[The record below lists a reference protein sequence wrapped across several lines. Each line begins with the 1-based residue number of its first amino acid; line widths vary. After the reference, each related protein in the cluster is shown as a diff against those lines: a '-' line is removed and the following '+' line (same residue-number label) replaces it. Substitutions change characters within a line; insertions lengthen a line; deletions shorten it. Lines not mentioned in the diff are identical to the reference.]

1 MGLRVQIA
9 FDQSATQPVN
19 FFRLNDPEAGVLDGP
34 YVLGGDILIDV
45 TDKVRAVQVR
55 RGRSRQLEKF
65 TAGNANIT
73 IDNRDRSF
81 DPLYAAGPYFGQLV
95 PKKQVV
101 IDLDDEPLFTGSVA
115 DWNLSYD
122 VNGNSITEPSCTDAF
137 DTFASQLV
145 PAGTATSQL
154 TGARVAQVLTDIGW
168 PTARRDIA
176 TGQATLD
183 ADVIADNV
191 NALAYLSK
199 IADVSE
205 PGALFMGKGGEVI
218 FRDRA
223 DLQGFTSSVQLG
235 GTGIPMTGMA
245 VVYGVEEMANSVEVT
260 YTAGSVVAGTAIATD
275 TTSVTAYG
283 EFAKQVDTLLADA
296 TQAQALAD
304 WTAGIYSQPKY
315 RIDQV
320 TVNMDALGTAQTTE
334 VLGLELADVVLVEF
348 TPNGIGPAIQQYV
361 TIDAIEHSI
370 TPARHDVTFTLSET
384 VAAFVLDSSTFGVL
398 DDDRLGF

>member
-1 MGLRVQIA
+1 MALRVQIA
-9 FDQSATQPVN
+9 FDQTATQPVN
-19 FFRLNDPEAGVLDGP
+19 FFRLDDPEAGRLDGP

-73 IDNRDRSF
+73 LDNRDRSF

-122 VNGNSITEPSCTDAF
+122 VNGDSLAEPSCTDAF
-137 DTFASQLV
+137 DTFASQLI
-145 PAGTATSQL
+145 PAGTAVSQL
-154 TGARVAQVLTDIGW
+154 TGARVAQVLTDLGW
-168 PTARRDIA
+168 PASRRDLA

-183 ADVIADNV
+183 ADVIGDNV

-223 DLQGFTSSVQLG
+223 DLQGFTSSVQFG
-235 GTGIPMTGMA
+235 GTGIPMTGMQ
-245 VVYGVEEMANSVEVT
+245 VVYGVEEMANTVEVT
-260 YTAGSVVAGTAIATD
+260 YTAGSAVAGTALAVD
-275 TTSVTAYG
+275 ATSVTAYG

-296 TQAQALAD
+296 AQAQALAD

-320 TVNMDALGTAQTTE
+320 TVSMDALGTTQAAQ

-361 TIDAIEHSI
+361 TIDAIEHAI
-370 TPARHDVTFTLSET
+370 TTARHDVTFTLSET
-384 VAAFVLDSSTFGVL
+384 VAAFVLDSPSFGVL

>member
-19 FFRLNDPEAGVLDGP
+19 FFRLDDPEAGVLDGP

-45 TDKVRAVQVR
+45 TNKVRAVQVR

-73 IDNRDRSF
+73 LDNRDRSF

-122 VNGNSITEPSCTDAF
+122 VNGDSVTEPSCTDAF

-168 PTARRDIA
+168 PTSRRSLS

-183 ADVIADNV
+183 ADVIGDNV

-199 IADVSE
+199 IADISE

-223 DLQGFTSSVQLG
+223 DLQGFTSSVQFG
-235 GTGIPMTGMA
+235 GTGIPMTGMQ
-245 VVYGVEEMANSVEVT
+245 VVYGVEEMANTVEVT
-260 YTAGSVVAGTAIATD
+260 YTAGSAVAGTAIATD

-283 EFAKQVDTLLADA
+283 EFAKQVDTLLSGA

-320 TVNMDALGTAQTTE
+320 TVNINALSTTKTTQI
-334 VLGLELADVVLVEF
+334 LGLELADVVLVEF
-348 TPNGIGPAIQQYV
+348 TPNNIGPAIQQYV

-370 TPARHDVTFTLSET
+370 TAARHDVTFTLSET

>member
-19 FFRLNDPEAGVLDGP
+19 FFRLDDPEAGVLDGP

-45 TDKVRAVQVR
+45 TDRVRAVQVR

-65 TAGNANIT
+65 TAGNANIVL
-73 IDNRDRSF
+73 DNRDRTF

-101 IDLDDEPLFTGSVA
+101 IDLDDEPLFTGAVA

-122 VNGNSITEPSCTDAF
+122 VSGDSLAEPSCTDAF

-145 PAGTATSQL
+145 PAGTASSQL
-154 TGARVAQVLTDIGW
+154 TGARVDQVLTDIGW
-168 PTARRDIA
+168 PASRRTISP
-176 TGQATLD
+176 GQATLD
-183 ADVIADNV
+183 ADVIPDDT

-199 IADVSE
+199 VADVSE
-205 PGALFMGKGGEVI
+205 PGALFVGKGGEVI
-218 FRDRA
+218 FRDRS
-223 DLQGFTSSVQLG
+223 DLQGFISSVQFG

-245 VVYGVEEMANSVEVT
+245 VVYGVEEMANTVAVT
-260 YTAGSVVAGTAIATD
+260 YTAGTLIAGTAVATD
-275 TTSVTAYG
+275 SASVTAYG
-283 EFAKQVDTLLADA
+283 EFAKQVDTLLADG
-296 TQAQALAD
+296 TQAQQLAD

-320 TVNMDALGTAQTTE
+320 TVNVNGLSSTQVTD

-348 TPNGIGPAIQQYV
+348 TPNSVGSAIQQYV
-361 TIDAIEHSI
+361 AIDAVEHSI
-370 TPARHDVTFTLSET
+370 SPGRHDVTFTLSET
-384 VAAFVLDSSTFGVL
+384 VAAFVLDSSVFGVL
-398 DDDRLGF
+398 DSSNLGF

>member
-1 MGLRVQIA
+1 MALRVQIA
-9 FDQSATQPVN
+9 FDQTATQPVN
-19 FFRLNDPEAGVLDGP
+19 FFRLDDPEAGVLDGP

-45 TDKVRAVQVR
+45 TDKVRGVQIR

-73 IDNRDRSF
+73 LDNRDRSF

-101 IDLDDEPLFTGSVA
+101 IDIDEEPLFTGSVA
-115 DWNLSYD
+115 DWNLTYD
-122 VNGNSITEPSCTDAF
+122 VNGDSLAEPSCTDAF
-137 DTFASQLV
+137 DTFATQTL

-154 TGARVAQVLTDIGW
+154 TGARVAQVLTDLGW
-168 PTARRDIA
+168 PTSRRTLS

-183 ADVIADNV
+183 ADVVGPDV

-199 IADVSE
+199 VADVSE
-205 PGALFMGKGGEVI
+205 PGALFMGRGGEVV

-223 DLQGFTSSVQLG
+223 DLQGFTSSVQFG
-235 GTGIPMTGMA
+235 GTGIPMTGMQ
-245 VVYGVEEMANSVEVT
+245 VVYGVEEMANTVSVT
-260 YTAGSVVAGTAIATD
+260 YTAGTVVAGTAVATD
-275 TTSVTAYG
+275 ASSVTSYG
-283 EFAKQVDTLLADA
+283 EFAKQVDTVLSGA

-320 TVNMDALGTAQTTE
+320 TVNMDALGTADTTA

-361 TIDAIEHSI
+361 TIDAIEHGL

-384 VAAFVLDSSTFGVL
+384 VAAFVLDSPSFGVL

>member
-1 MGLRVQIA
+1 MALRVQIA
-9 FDQSATQPVN
+9 FDQTATQPVN
-19 FFRLNDPEAGVLDGP
+19 FFRLDDPEAGRLDGP

-55 RGRSRQLEKF
+55 RGRSRQLERF

-73 IDNRDRSF
+73 LDNRDRSF

-101 IDLDDEPLFTGSVA
+101 IDIDDEPLFTGSVA

-122 VNGNSITEPSCTDAF
+122 VNGDSLTEPSCTDAF
-137 DTFASQLV
+137 DTFASQLI

-154 TGARVAQVLTDIGW
+154 TGARVAQVLTDLGW
-168 PTARRDIA
+168 PTTRRDLA

-183 ADVIADNV
+183 ADVIGDNV
-191 NALAYLSK
+191 NALTYLSK
-199 IADVSE
+199 VADVSE
-205 PGALFMGKGGEVI
+205 PGALFMGKAGEVV

-223 DLQGFTSSVQLG
+223 DLQGFTSSVQFG
-235 GTGIPMTGMA
+235 GTGIPMTGMQ
-245 VVYGVEEMANSVEVT
+245 VVYGVEEMANTVEVT
-260 YTAGSVVAGTAIATD
+260 YTAGSAVAGTAIAVD
-275 TTSVTAYG
+275 TASVTSYG
-283 EFAKQVDTLLADA
+283 EFSKQVDTLLADA

-320 TVNMDALGTAQTTE
+320 TVSMDALSTAQASQ

-361 TIDAIEHSI
+361 TIDAIEHAI
-370 TPARHDVTFTLSET
+370 TPSRHDVTLTLSET
-384 VAAFVLDSSTFGVL
+384 VAAFVLDSSSFGVL

>member
-19 FFRLNDPEAGVLDGP
+19 FFRLDDPEAGVLDGP

-101 IDLDDEPLFTGSVA
+101 IDLDDEPIFTGSVA

-122 VNGNSITEPSCTDAF
+122 VNGNSIAEPSCTDAF

-154 TGARVAQVLTDIGW
+154 TGARVAQVLTDISW

-176 TGQATLD
+176 TGQATLN

-205 PGALFMGKGGEVI
+205 PGALFMGKAGEVV

-235 GTGIPMTGMA
+235 GTGIPMTGMQ

-283 EFAKQVDTLLADA
+283 EFAKQIDTLLADA

-304 WTAGIYSQPKY
+304 WTAVTYGQPKY

-320 TVNMDALGTAQTTE
+320 TVNIDALGTAQTSQ
-334 VLGLELADVVLVEF
+334 VIGLELADVVLVEF

-370 TPARHDVTFTLSET
+370 TPARHDITFTMSET
-384 VAAFVLDSSTFGVL
+384 LAAFILDSSTFGVL
-398 DDDRLGF
+398 DDDSLGF